1 MSAKLP
7 SHPATLPPASV
18 TAKEEK
24 MVTSSECRRVN
35 HASVT
40 TGRDRI
46 VPSPSLDQGGNLCRT
61 RESRHHGSDP
71 SREEHSAR
79 HRDSRP
85 YDRQVRGTSRNSK
98 TMNHAPI
105 SLSEDN
111 PRIRPSEREHPG
123 KDPRGHIEINVV

>member
-46 VPSPSLDQGGNLCRT
+46 VHLLLWTRGRTSAGLERAGITDQIPRVIVILAPT
-61 RESRHHGSDP
+61 T
-71 SREEHSAR
+71 
-79 HRDSRP
+79 
-85 YDRQVRGTSRNSK
+85 DR
-98 TMNHAPI
+98 
-105 SLSEDN
+105 
-111 PRIRPSEREHPG
+111 
-123 KDPRGHIEINVV
+123 